1 VIDAGR
7 LELALIAIATSSRD
21 LGPHVRPR
29 PILITKI
36 INFGPL
42 TESRIQ
48 RQLTRLTHNEP
59 LRPVSLVAFRLHGH
73 VVAYGM
79 EDGRHGIAALARLDK
94 RWVSARV
101 TGEWICSP

>member
-7 LELALIAIATSSRD
+7 IELALMAIAISSRD
-21 LGPHVRPR
+21 LGPNVRPR
-29 PILITKI
+29 PIPIAKI
-36 INFGPL
+36 INFGRL

-48 RQLTRLTHNEP
+48 RQITRLAHGEP

-73 VVAYGM
+73 VVAYGIH
-79 EDGRHGIAALARLDK
+79 DGRHRIAALARLNK